1 MAQKIKVTRK
11 KTVITDNIIDQA
23 ELLAS
28 KAYGITMIADAL
40 GVGITTCRNNESLK
54 TAIKRGRSE
63 ARQKVIN
70 DLMARSENDQSAT
83 SSIFLAKQLKVFDD
97 PFTTATPKTLDEAIG
112 RIGDIYQAVA
122 IGELDQ
128 EKGDRLVGYID
139 KLVKA
144 IEVSELEKRLKI
156 LEDKANGKQA

>member
-1 MAQKIKVTRK
+1 MDATCRMSPRSN
-11 KTVITDNIIDQA
+11 TAT
-23 ELLAS
+23 L
-28 KAYGITMIADAL
+28 ADAPP
-40 GVGITTCRNNESLK
+40 R
-54 TAIKRGRSE
+54 
-63 ARQKVIN
+63 
-70 DLMARSENDQSAT
+70 
-83 SSIFLAKQLKVFDD
+83 
-97 PFTTATPKTLDEAIG
+97 FTTATPKTLSAAIE